1 MKKTILMAVCFIL
14 TASFAFAQSDTTYT
28 KKKNAKVQD
37 TTYQTKGN
45 VDVEKKNSKFH
56 GTVMSK
62 PNKVDYGF
70 YYGYGAGRMA
80 NTGGLVLD
88 INCAKN
94 NYRTRIAIEG
104 MERWYWVGASVQ
116 AQYLIPIVGGLY
128 LYPSVG
134 IRGEIHDVYGWRKEY
149 CDKHN
154 IEYDPNAKWGPGS
167 WGIGGDFGGGLEYQF
182 CPYVALF
189 AEGKY
194 SVMYNTNHRWQA
206 NIGLTF
212 HFGKGHREVEQ

>member
-1 MKKTILMAVCFIL
+1 MKKTILMAVCLLL
-14 TASFAFAQSDTTYT
+14 TASFAFAQSDTTS
-28 KKKNAKVQD
+28 N
-37 TTYQTKGN
+37 
-45 VDVEKKNSKFH
+45 KKNSKFH

-62 PNKVDYGF
+62 PNKVDYGL
-70 YYGYGAGRMA
+70 YYGYGGGNLA

-94 NYRTRIAIEG
+94 NYRTRIALEG
-104 MERWYWVGASVQ
+104 LERWYWVGASVH

-134 IRGEIHDVYGWRKEY
+134 IRGEIHAADGWRMAY

-194 SVMYNTNHRWQA
+194 QVMYNTNHRWQA
-206 NIGLTF
+206 NVGLTF
-212 HFGKGHREVEQ
+212 HFGKGHRPNIDE